1 MTMSERSASLLQIRP
16 LHPAAA
22 RYDVAILGGGLAGL
36 TLAIQLKRRRPETS
50 IVVLE
55 KREGPAP
62 DAAFKVGESTVPS
75 GSHYFQDTVGMLDHL
90 EQQHIVKCGLRFWHP
105 SGDNSDITR
114 RLESGPRDFPPH
126 HDFQI
131 DRGRFENELARRAR
145 GAGVDLL
152 QGCRVGEVVFDP
164 AADHTVRFTQLDEPA
179 STTARW
185 VVDAAGRASL
195 LKRQL
200 GLSRE
205 VEHTINSSWLR
216 LAGGL
221 DIESFA
227 PEGSEDWLAFTARPG
242 IRQNST
248 NHLMGAGYWVWLIP
262 LGSGSISIGVCADP
276 RLHPYE
282 EISELD
288 RMLSW
293 LEAHEPLLAAAI
305 LSRTADI
312 QDFLRVQDFA
322 YGVER
327 AYSPDRWCLVGEAAA
342 FSDPFYSPG
351 SDFIGY
357 GNMFA
362 TDVVC
367 RDLDGEDVS
376 DRIDYYDGFYLRAF
390 RSVLA
395 RTENLY
401 PTMGNPW
408 VMQAKLG
415 FDIVNNHS
423 LVVLLMVT
431 DRIGDYDFMRS
442 VDADLDRFFKLN
454 VRTQQMFQEWNE
466 LESYPSELAQ
476 GPGRPSKPF
485 IDSINGLVKQYSDEE
500 LRETIAH
507 QLRVAEAMAVASFH
521 RAARALPTPPDPERP
536 VNAYAISLRPE
547 AWESDGLYGEPGL
560 TMADALAAAPGF
572 DNNWIAQPAAK
583 A

>member
-1 MTMSERSASLLQIRP
+1 MSERSASLLQIRP

-36 TLAIQLKRRRPETS
+36 TLAIQLKQRRPETS

-75 GSHYFQDTVGMLDHL
+75 GSHYLQSTVGMLDHL

-152 QGCRVGEVVFDP
+152 QGCRVSEVVFQRDG
-164 AADHTVRFTQLDEPA
+164 DHTVKFTQLDEPA
-179 STTARW
+179 SMTARW

-200 GLSRE
+200 GLSRD
-205 VEHTINSSWLR
+205 VAHTINSSWLR

-227 PEGSEDWLAFTARPG
+227 PEGSEEWLAFTATPG

-248 NHLMGAGYWVWLIP
+248 NHLMGAGYWAWMIP

-282 EISELD
+282 EINELD

-293 LEAHEPLLAAAI
+293 LESHEPQLAAAI
-305 LSRTADI
+305 LARAADI
-312 QDFLRVQDFA
+312 QDFLRVEDFA

-327 AYSPDRWCLVGEAAA
+327 VFSPDRWCLVGEAGA

-357 GNMFA
+357 GNTLT
-362 TDVVC
+362 TDIVC
-367 RDLDGEDVS
+367 RSLDGEDVA
-376 DRIDYYDGFYLRAF
+376 DRIEYFNGFYLRAF
-390 RSVLA
+390 ESVLA
-395 RTENLY
+395 RTEGLY

-423 LVVLLMVT
+423 LVVLMAVK
-431 DRIGDYDFMRS
+431 DKIGDYEFMRS
-442 VDADLDRFFKLN
+442 VDAELDRFFQLN
-454 VRTQQMFQEWNE
+454 IRTQRMFRQWNE
-466 LESYPSELAQ
+466 LERYPSELAH
-476 GPGRPSKPF
+476 GIGRPNKAF
-485 IDSINGLVKQYSDEE
+485 IDSINGLVKDYTDEE
-500 LRETIAH
+500 LRGMITH
-507 QLRVAEAMAVASFH
+507 QLRVAEAMAVATFF
-521 RAARALPTPPDPERP
+521 RAGRVLPSAPDPERP
-536 VNAYAISLRPE
+536 VNPYGISLNHE
-547 AWESDGLYGEPGL
+547 AWGADGLYDEPGL
-560 TMADALAAAPGF
+560 TLTEALAVVPGF
-572 DNNWIAQPAAK
+572 DNNWFAEPAATV
-583 A
+583 